1 MTRDSLDRQSV
12 KAVLDAAQLTRR
24 VFSPEALRDLQ
35 PDTVRGVK
43 KLKPSG
49 AQALFVLEINPGR
62 TVTELA
68 KELSLSQ
75 AAMSFAVTRLIQ
87 AGYVESTPNPH
98 DKRSNSLEISTEGR
112 ECLARILHGSG
123 LPTSS

>member
-1 MTRDSLDRQSV
+1 MTGDSLDRQTV

-35 PDTVRGVK
+35 PDSKRGAK

-49 AQALFVLEINPGR
+49 AQALFVLEINPGL

-75 AAMSFAVTRLIQ
+75 AAMSFAVTRLTQ
-87 AGYVESTPNPH
+87 AGYVESTLNPH
-98 DKRSNSLEISTEGR
+98 DKRSHSLEITAAGR
-112 ECLARILHGSG
+112 ACLRQILSDAG
-123 LPTSS
+123 LLASS